1 VAFGGSGFV
10 RGVTFG
16 GSGFVREVA
25 SLEQNNLV
33 VFYYLS
39 ASKI

>member
-1 VAFGGSGFV
+1 VNLISDLIRGVAFGGG
-10 RGVTFG
+10 
-16 GSGFVREVA
+16 GFVREVA